1 MQKHE
6 FQLANLVD
14 INYRQQK
21 KNPTGNQDVA
31 CQIKMFVMIKEI
43 KDKVENLSQEMK
55 IIENNQMDIL

>member
-21 KNPTGNQDVA
+21 KNPTGNHDVA
-31 CQIKMFVMIKEI
+31 YQIKMFVMIKEI
-43 KDKVENLSQEMK
+43 KVENLSQEMK